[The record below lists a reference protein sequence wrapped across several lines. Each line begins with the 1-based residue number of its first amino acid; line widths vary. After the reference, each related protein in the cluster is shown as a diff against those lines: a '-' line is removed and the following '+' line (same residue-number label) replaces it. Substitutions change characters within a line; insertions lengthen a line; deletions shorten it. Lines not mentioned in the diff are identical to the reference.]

1 VAPWRLFGPGAQ
13 QRGQVAEAEAASR
26 VLLARTR
33 QPTGSRPSS
42 ALIGAPSSA
51 ETRTQPR
58 RRASVN
64 ASGVHV
70 LPETLKVNA
79 DVDMRAELPKIQV
92 PP

>member
-1 VAPWRLFGPGAQ
+1 V
-13 QRGQVAEAEAASR
+13 E
-26 VLLARTR
+26 LARGE
-33 QPTGSRPSS
+33 QPQHLQLAAGRR
-42 ALIGAPSSA
+42 LGAPSSA

-70 LPETLKVNA
+70 LLETLKVNA
-79 DVDMRAELPKIQV
+79 DVDIRAELPKIQV